1 MNPEILNLRLEE
13 LRARGMIER
22 MIGPKGEMWQPTD
35 TFMEQY
41 NEARTEIQ
49 KDYKTDEERRIT
61 GITLA
66 LMRSHGRPME
76 ENAIVQ
82 SVNILSSMVDA
93 KPEDKRK

>member
-13 LRARGMIER
+13 LRAGGMIER
-22 MIGPKGEMWQPTD
+22 VIGSKGEMWQPTD
-35 TFMEQY
+35 RFMQHY

-49 KDYKTDEERRIT
+49 RDYKTDEERRIT

-76 ENAIVQ
+76 ENTIVQ
-82 SVNILSSMVDA
+82 SVNILSTMVDA
-93 KPEDKRK
+93 EPSEKP